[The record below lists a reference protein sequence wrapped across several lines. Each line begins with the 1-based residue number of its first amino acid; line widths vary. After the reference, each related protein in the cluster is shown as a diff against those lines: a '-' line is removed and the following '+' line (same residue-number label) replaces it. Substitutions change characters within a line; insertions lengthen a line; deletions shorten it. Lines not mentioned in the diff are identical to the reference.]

1 MVEKINIVRRD
12 LDKILETKE
21 LTDKKVLEISKKL
34 DILILEYYE
43 NINKEM
49 INEEK

>member
-21 LTDKKVLEISKKL
+21 LTDKKSIR
-34 DILILEYYE
+34 
-43 NINKEM
+43 N
-49 INEEK
+49 